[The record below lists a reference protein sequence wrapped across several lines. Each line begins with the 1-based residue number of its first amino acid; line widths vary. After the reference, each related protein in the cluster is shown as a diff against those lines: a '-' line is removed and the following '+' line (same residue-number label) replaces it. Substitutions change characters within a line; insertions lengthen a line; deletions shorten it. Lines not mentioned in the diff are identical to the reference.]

1 MNLYGRA
8 MRFAALES
16 AGFAL
21 QLSESR
27 LLNFELNFF
36 PQRFFCKILQNFRN
50 FRKTEKRNRNS
61 KIYFRRLVEQSLLIA
76 MPKTALL
83 YRQNLPRSLIF
94 EKHEKNNKKQQQQNY
109 MRQIEKLARINMF

>member
-27 LLNFELNFF
+27 LLNFELKFF
-36 PQRFFCKILQNFRN
+36 PQRFFCKIF
-50 FRKTEKRNRNS
+50 EKLKS
-61 KIYFRRLVEQSLLIA
+61 KIEIQKSTFGEL
-76 MPKTALL
+76 
-83 YRQNLPRSLIF
+83 
-94 EKHEKNNKKQQQQNY
+94 
-109 MRQIEKLARINMF
+109 